1 MLVAQYHL
9 ITLLASLSVS
19 LKMQD
24 ALSSLRDEREARMG
38 VESLRNGLLEDLNR
52 VKLEE
57 KRLTDQV

>member
-1 MLVAQYHL
+1 
-9 ITLLASLSVS
+9 
-19 LKMQD
+19 MQD